1 VSVARAGRERGRESL
16 VEGASEQGKW
26 ASGAHGS
33 KGTRACEVAGE
44 HEDMGAS
51 MAGTWAGG

>member
-1 VSVARAGRERGRESL
+1 L